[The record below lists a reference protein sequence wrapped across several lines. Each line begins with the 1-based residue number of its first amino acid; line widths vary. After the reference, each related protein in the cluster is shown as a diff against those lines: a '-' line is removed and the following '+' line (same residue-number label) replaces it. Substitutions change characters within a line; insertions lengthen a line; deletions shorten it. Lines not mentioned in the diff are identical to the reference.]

1 MFRAKLNPVFSSNH
15 FTFIRFAIKTV
26 DLCRAT
32 GLLVVG
38 GMAGQLVVC
47 SLDIKREFDI
57 PVTEVD
63 IMEEDEDFVWKGQG
77 GLGVRSEP
85 LSQYS
90 FDKTL

>member
-1 MFRAKLNPVFSSNH
+1 MSLFPFNLIICLSVFFFS
-15 FTFIRFAIKTV
+15 FFRFAIKTV

-38 GMAGQLVVC
+38 GMAGQLVVS

-77 GLGVRSEP
+77 GLGVR
-85 LSQYS
+85 
-90 FDKTL
+90 

>member
-1 MFRAKLNPVFSSNH
+1 MIRAKLNLLTCLLTTSH
-15 FTFIRFAIKTV
+15 LLRFAIKTV

-77 GLGVRSEP
+77 GLGVR
-85 LSQYS
+85 
-90 FDKTL
+90 

>member
-1 MFRAKLNPVFSSNH
+1 MFRAKLNLLTCLLNTSHH
-15 FTFIRFAIKTV
+15 FRFAIKTV

-63 IMEEDEDFVWKGQG
+63 IMEEDEDFVWKGQS
-77 GLGVRSEP
+77 GLGVRSGRHFINIH
-85 LSQYS
+85 LI
-90 FDKTL
+90 

>member
-1 MFRAKLNPVFSSNH
+1 M
-15 FTFIRFAIKTV
+15 
-26 DLCRAT
+26 DLCRST

-77 GLGVRSEP
+77 GLGVRSKP